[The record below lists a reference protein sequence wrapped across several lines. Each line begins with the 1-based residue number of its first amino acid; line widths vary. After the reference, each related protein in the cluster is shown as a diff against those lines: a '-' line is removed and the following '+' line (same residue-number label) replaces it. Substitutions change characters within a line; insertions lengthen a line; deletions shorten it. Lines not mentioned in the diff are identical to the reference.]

1 MENTQNAILS
11 VDKNYRIL
19 TTNRLFQEFIF
30 NIYKI
35 DLKIGNNALEQFG
48 FDTSATWKDIYDST
62 FDGVPVR
69 KEWEI
74 PNQEGNS
81 SYYEILTSPIYSS
94 TENTRISY
102 PKDQASLSDI
112 LCDEGSKNVGEIL
125 GATLYIRDIT
135 EKKVLEQKTANLIKN
150 KNRLLTTVV
159 HDLKNPINGILSL
172 IELLKEQTDN
182 QNSTG
187 LLNMI
192 SRAANKSLNIVQDLL
207 QIAEME
213 NENFKLKTEKTN
225 LNYLI
230 ESLVKQNC
238 PEAENKKI
246 KLHTRQEINPL
257 PVKIELL
264 KFQRVLENLISNS
277 LKFTKEGGEI
287 LIHSYTQNNKAM
299 MIVKDTGIGIPY
311 GLQSSIFDQFTKAR
325 RQGLKGEETT
335 GLGMFIVKVIVEL
348 HKGKITLESEEG
360 LGTKF
365 IVEIPLD
372 A

>member
-1 MENTQNAILS
+1 MENTQDAILS
-11 VDKNYRIL
+11 VDKDYKIL
-19 TTNRLFQEFIF
+19 IMNHLFQEFIF

-35 DLKIGNNALEQFG
+35 HLKIGNYALERFRL
-48 FDTSATWKDIYDST
+48 DTSATWKDIYDST
-62 FDGVPVR
+62 FDGIPVR
-69 KEWEI
+69 KEWKI
-74 PNQEGNS
+74 SNQEGNS
-81 SYYEILTSPIYSS
+81 NYYEILTSPIYSS

-102 PKDQASLSDI
+102 PKDQASFSGT
-112 LCDEGSKNVGEIL
+112 LCNEESKSEREIL

-135 EKKVLEQKTANLIKN
+135 EKKLLEQKTGSLIKS
-150 KNRLLTTVV
+150 KNRLLTTVM
-159 HDLKNPINGILSL
+159 HDLKNPINGILGL

-182 QNSTG
+182 QNRTE
-187 LLNMI
+187 LLNMMF
-192 SRAANKSLNIVQDLL
+192 RAADKSLNIIQDLL

-230 ESLVKQNC
+230 ESLVKQNY
-238 PEAENKKI
+238 PEAQNKKI
-246 KLHTRQEINPL
+246 KLYTIQEIDPL

-287 LIHSYTQNNKAM
+287 LIHSYAQNKKAM

-311 GLQSSIFDQFTKAR
+311 GLQPSIFDQFTKAR

-348 HKGKITLESEEG
+348 HKGKISLESKEG

>member
-1 MENTQNAILS
+1 MEHTQNAIWS

-19 TTNRLFQEFIF
+19 TTNRLFREFIF
-30 NIYKI
+30 NTYKI
-35 DLKIGNNALEQFG
+35 DLKVGNNALEQFG
-48 FDTSATWKDIYDST
+48 LDTSATWKDIYDST

-74 PNQEGNS
+74 LNQEGNLI
-81 SYYEILTSPIYSS
+81 YYEILTSPIYSS
-94 TENTRISY
+94 TGNSRISY
-102 PKDQASLSDI
+102 PKDQASLSDF

-135 EKKVLEQKTANLIKN
+135 EKKVLEQKTANLIKS

-159 HDLKNPINGILSL
+159 HDLKNPINGILGL

-192 SRAANKSLNIVQDLL
+192 SRAANKSLNIIQDLL

-230 ESLVKQNC
+230 ESLVKQN
-238 PEAENKKI
+238 
-246 KLHTRQEINPL
+246 
-257 PVKIELL
+257 
-264 KFQRVLENLISNS
+264 
-277 LKFTKEGGEI
+277 
-287 LIHSYTQNNKAM
+287 
-299 MIVKDTGIGIPY
+299 
-311 GLQSSIFDQFTKAR
+311 
-325 RQGLKGEETT
+325 
-335 GLGMFIVKVIVEL
+335 
-348 HKGKITLESEEG
+348 
-360 LGTKF
+360 
-365 IVEIPLD
+365 
-372 A
+372 